1 MNDRKLAAN
10 IQGEGLEGFSNL
22 RMAGDVVLLVF
33 ESSDALNRVKKDKC
47 DALEKW
53 AKIQILTPNLS
64 RINDSFELQVRSKC
78 FKIHVA
84 ETKPVFSPSSLFFYD
99 EMDTSDSKRV
109 MEDNSINEFH
119 EGDSKARDFEDVLS
133 SSDQSNSVVAR

>member
-1 MNDRKLAAN
+1 MARFQARSAYWKKSGRYQQSRLEAWSFMNDRKLAAN

-53 AKIQILTPNLS
+53 FYNFETWTEESMVES
-64 RINDSFELQVRSKC
+64 R
-78 FKIHVA
+78 H
-84 ETKPVFSPSSLFFYD
+84 
-99 EMDTSDSKRV
+99 
-109 MEDNSINEFH
+109 
-119 EGDSKARDFEDVLS
+119 
-133 SSDQSNSVVAR
+133 

>member
-1 MNDRKLAAN
+1 MARFQARSAYWKKSGRYQQSRLEAWSFMNDRKLAAN

-22 RMAGDVVLLVF
+22 RM
-33 ESSDALNRVKKDKC
+33 
-47 DALEKW
+47 
-53 AKIQILTPNLS
+53 
-64 RINDSFELQVRSKC
+64 
-78 FKIHVA
+78 A